1 MPPVPVER
9 IARDHLGLLID
20 EHDDLRSLPGAP
32 QDQGQL
38 SGMIDPPNMTIW
50 LDRRE
55 AQSYPGRRRF
65 TIAHELG
72 HWQLHVN
79 AGDGVFYDRGCDI
92 SDVSAP
98 ASAGDK
104 GLGRREAEANEFA
117 RELLMPELLMREQAT
132 ATGCNLAALSE
143 RFGVSRP
150 AMILRLR
157 LLRLLPPGM
166 G

>member
-20 EHDDLRSLPGAP
+20 EHDDLRSLPAAP
-32 QDQGQL
+32 QDQGRL

-50 LDRRE
+50 LDRNE

-65 TIAHELG
+65 TIGHELG
-72 HWQLHVN
+72 HWQLHID
-79 AGDGVFYDRGCDI
+79 AADGVFYDRSDDI
-92 SDVSAP
+92 SDFADP
-98 ASAGDK
+98 ASADK
-104 GLGRREAEANEFA
+104 ALRRREAEANEFA
-117 RELLMPELLMREQAT
+117 RELLMPQLLMREQAS

-150 AMILRLR
+150 ALILRLR